1 MVGGL
6 DQAGY
11 LTSYTAMKLSEL
23 PESMLVI
30 GGNATG
36 LELAQLFAR
45 LGVRVTIAE
54 VRDRLAPSAE
64 PEVSA
69 AIEEAF
75 GDEGITFLTGADV
88 VSVRRDATGRSVQ
101 IKTAAGREREL
112 EYGEILIAA
121 GQLRLPAQRASLA
134 VIGSPWRRR
143 AA

>member
-1 MVGGL
+1 ME
-6 DQAGY
+6 
-11 LTSYTAMKLSEL
+11 LSEL

-54 VRDRLAPSAE
+54 VLDWVAASAE

-69 AIEEAF
+69 AIGEAF
-75 GDEGITFLTGADV
+75 GDEGITILTGADV

-101 IKTAAGREREL
+101 IKTVTGREREL
-112 EYGEILIAA
+112 AYGEILVAA
-121 GQLRLPAQRASLA
+121 DGL
-134 VIGSPWRRR
+134 
-143 AA
+143 